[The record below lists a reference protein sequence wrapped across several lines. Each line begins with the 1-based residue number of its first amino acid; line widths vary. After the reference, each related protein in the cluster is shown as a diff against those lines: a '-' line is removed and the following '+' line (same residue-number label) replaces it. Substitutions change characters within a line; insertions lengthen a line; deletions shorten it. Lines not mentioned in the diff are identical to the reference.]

1 MIDDDTSFKM
11 RCKLHTSPAYG
22 ARIDARHRECP
33 DAIFLM
39 STWILSAYADEV
51 EPHILFVKPYLF
63 SLPIPNPSLSNFID
77 YCSCY
82 LWFGELCFDQTKAIV
97 IPLSLVIVLINQIDF
112 LLLPYWYLMEFRWFL
127 GNCVCAREGLWKRFH
142 CIYIVVFLE

>member
-1 MIDDDTSFKM
+1 MTCHLEYIFKE
-11 RCKLHTSPAYG
+11 RGWYIRAWQKYIGP
-22 ARIDARHRECP
+22 P
-33 DAIFLM
+33 FLI
-39 STWILSAYADEV
+39 STWILSAYSDEV

-82 LWFGELCFDQTKAIV
+82 LWFGELCFDQTKATA

-127 GNCVCAREGLWKRFH
+127 GNCVCALEGLSKPFH
-142 CIYIVVFLE
+142 CIFIVVFWAQKGV